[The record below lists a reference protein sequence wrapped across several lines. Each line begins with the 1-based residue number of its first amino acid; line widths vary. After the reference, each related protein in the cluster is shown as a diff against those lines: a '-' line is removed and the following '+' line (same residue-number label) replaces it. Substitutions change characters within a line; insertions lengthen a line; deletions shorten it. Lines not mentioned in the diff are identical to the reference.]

1 MAEESGPDSWS
12 TTQEIVNAWP
22 AVSVALPAS
31 GTSRR
36 LRDAL
41 VALPAGG
48 AGRLDVAAL
57 IRQVLLEHQARH
69 GTTAR
74 MTVPAEAPFPMSE
87 QWADAGCHA
96 IPAGPG
102 KLSVAAEPWH
112 PPTGAGE
119 PAEAVAEDIRRV
131 YRGEEKALQNYPGDP
146 FWTEAL
152 GPRFTTYKSLGQ
164 RQAARTV
171 MLAPPGSMSIVC
183 LPTGQ
188 GKTAVAL
195 APALFAS
202 RFSGVSVLVV
212 PTIVLAFDHER
223 RIQNL
228 LAESEGRPS
237 PSGRYAYTSG
247 TPAAVKEQIRDAIR
261 AGTQRVV
268 VSSPEAVEQG
278 LSGCLTAAASEG
290 RLHYLIVDEA
300 HLVDQWG
307 SAFRPEF
314 QTLASQRL
322 AWLDVT
328 PPGREVITVAMS
340 ATLTSRHI
348 TTLTRLF
355 GPGPHRDSAIT
366 WASVT
371 RPEPSYYLTAAQDRD
386 TRDTAIA
393 TAVARLPRP
402 LVLYASTRDDVS
414 ELADRLRAA
423 GLQRVG
429 VVKGDSD
436 DDERREALEGWRGQ
450 LAATGEQIAT
460 RYDIVVGTSAFGLGI
475 DMPNVRTVLHA
486 CLPETIDRYY
496 QEVGRSGRDGKPSIA
511 YLVKA
516 PSDDRVARSLNQIT
530 TIGEELGWS
539 RWSRMFHSARHTEA
553 ETYEIDL
560 ASLPAHLATGYGQ
573 SRQWNVRTLNLMAWA
588 GLIQTQAPERP
599 WPRPG
604 EDEEEF
610 AARQEDFYEN
620 ARTRVAVKLLTG
632 AATNPDLWTEAIEA
646 ERAKVADEQFASLQS
661 MYGVL
666 RGKRCISELIAEH
679 YRVSRGDGT
688 LRTAVNCRGCP
699 ACRTRLAGAAVGE
712 IPGMYRAARDPRPRV
727 HFWPGSPEDPLAKIR
742 GGSPWLSLTW
752 QTQDDFGYLRDL
764 LVRLAGRGMPILGG
778 PGLDAGLAG
787 RVQGRAQ
794 FAPVIIDHD
803 ESMLRSF
810 PGWIVWVLDDG
821 TGLLEGSIRDRLL
834 AGEAT
839 YLVHHRDLSDLDRPG
854 IPLSQVHTSISV
866 RTALGEL

>member
-1 MAEESGPDSWS
+1 
-12 TTQEIVNAWP
+12 
-22 AVSVALPAS
+22 VALPA
-31 GTSRR
+31 
-36 LRDAL
+36 D
-41 VALPAGG
+41 G
-48 AGRLDVAAL
+48 AGWLDVAAL

-74 MTVPAEAPFPMSE
+74 LTVPAEAPFAMIQ
-87 QWADAGCHA
+87 QWGDAGCQA
-96 IPAGPG
+96 IPAGTR

-131 YRGEEKALQNYPGDP
+131 YRGEEKAPQNCPADP
-146 FWTEAL
+146 FWTKAL
-152 GPRFTTYKSLGQ
+152 GARFSTYKSLAQ

-171 MLAPPGSMSIVC
+171 MLATPGSTSIVC

-188 GKTAVAL
+188 GKTEVAL

-247 TPAAVKEQIRDAIR
+247 TSEAVKEQIRDAIR

-268 VSSPEAVEQG
+268 VASPEAVEQG

-290 RLHYLIVDEA
+290 RLQHLILDEA

-322 AWLDVT
+322 AWLDVA

-355 GPGPHRDSAIT
+355 GPGPQGDFALT

-371 RPEPSYYLTAAQDRD
+371 RPEPSYYLTVAEDRD
-386 TRDTAIA
+386 TRDAAIV

-402 LVLYASTRDDVS
+402 LVLYASTRADVS
-414 ELADRLRAA
+414 DWADRLRAA
-423 GLQRVG
+423 GLRRVG

-436 DDERREALEGWRGQ
+436 EEERREALEGWRGER
-450 LAATGEQIAT
+450 ATGEQIAT

-516 PSDDRVARSLNQIT
+516 PSDDRVARNLNQVT

-539 RWSRMFHSARHTEA
+539 RWSRMLNSARRSEA
-553 ETYEIDL
+553 DAYEIDL
-560 ASLPAHLATGYGQ
+560 ASVPRHLAAGYRQ

-588 GLIQTQAPERP
+588 GLIRTRATEPPQ
-599 WPRPG
+599 PRPD
-604 EDEEEF
+604 EDDEEF
-610 AARQEDFYEN
+610 AGRREEFYEN
-620 ARTRVAVKLLTG
+620 ARTRIAVEFLSG
-632 AATNPDLWTEAIEA
+632 AASNRELWTKAIEA
-646 ERAKVADEQFASLQS
+646 EREKVAEEQYASLQR
-661 MYGVL
+661 MHDGL
-666 RGKRCISELIAEH
+666 RGKRCVSELIAEH
-679 YRVSRGDGT
+679 YRVNWSGGT
-688 LRTAVNCRGCP
+688 LRTAINCRGCP
-699 ACRTRLAGAAVGE
+699 ACRARLGDAVTE
-712 IPGMYRAARDPRPRV
+712 DQVPRMYRAARDPHPPVRS
-727 HFWPGSPEDPLAKIR
+727 WPGRSEDPLAKVR

-752 QTQDDFGYLRDL
+752 QTRDDFDDYLRDL
-764 LVRLAGRGMPILGG
+764 LAGLAARGMPILGG
-778 PGLDAGLAG
+778 LGLDARLAR
-787 RVQGRAQ
+787 RVQERAQ
-794 FAPVIIDHD
+794 FAPVVTDHD
-803 ESMLRSF
+803 EALLKSY
-810 PGWIVWVLDDG
+810 PNWIIWVLSDESDS
-821 TGLLEGSIRDRLL
+821 LARAIRDRLA
-834 AGEAT
+834 AGEPT
-839 YLVHHRDLSDLDRPG
+839 YLVHHRGLSDPDRPG
-854 IPLSQVHTSISV
+854 IALELVHPSISL
-866 RTALGEL
+866 RAALEAL

>member
-1 MAEESGPDSWS
+1 MPEESGSDSWS
-12 TTQEIVNAWP
+12 TAQEIVNSWP
-22 AVSVALPAS
+22 AVSAVLPAA

-41 VALPAGG
+41 VALPSGG
-48 AGRLDVAAL
+48 AGWHDVAAL

-74 MTVPAEAPFPMSE
+74 MTVPAEAPFPMGE
-87 QWADAGCHA
+87 QWANAGCRA
-96 IPAGPG
+96 IPAGAG

-112 PPTGAGE
+112 PPAGTDE
-119 PAEAVAEDIRRV
+119 FAASVAEDIRRV
-131 YRGEEKALQNYPGDP
+131 YRGEETTPQSCPGDP

-152 GPRFTTYKSLGQ
+152 GPRFTSYKSLGQ

-171 MLAPPGSMSIVC
+171 MLAPPGSTSIIC

-188 GKTAVAL
+188 GKTEVAL

-228 LAESEGRPS
+228 LVESEGRPS
-237 PSGRYAYTSG
+237 SSGRYAYTSG
-247 TPAAVKEQIRDAIR
+247 TSAAIKEQIRAEIR

-268 VSSPEAVEQG
+268 VASPEAVEQG

-290 RLHYLIVDEA
+290 RLQYLIIDEA

-355 GPGPHRDSAIT
+355 GTRPQGHSAIT

-371 RPEPSYYLTAAQDRD
+371 RPEPSYYVTAAQDWR
-386 TRDTAIA
+386 TREAAIA
-393 TAVARLPRP
+393 TAAARLPTP
-402 LVLYASTRDDVS
+402 LVLYVSTRDDVS
-414 ELADRLRAA
+414 EWADRLRAA
-423 GLQRVG
+423 GLHRVG

-450 LAATGEQIAT
+450 LAATGERIAT

-486 CLPETIDRYY
+486 CVPETIDRYY

-516 PSDDRVARSLNQIT
+516 PSDDRIARSLNQVT

-539 RWSRMFHSARHTEA
+539 RWSRMFHSARRTED
-553 ETYEIDL
+553 ETYELDL
-560 ASLPAHLATGYGQ
+560 ASLPAHLPTGYGQ
-573 SRQWNVRTLNLMAWA
+573 SRQWNVRTLNLMAWS
-588 GLIQTQAPERP
+588 GLIQTQAPQR
-599 WPRPG
+599 PRPRPD
-604 EDEEEF
+604 EDVEEF
-610 AARQEDFYEN
+610 AARREDFYEN
-620 ARTRVAVKLLTG
+620 ARTRVAVRLLTG

-646 ERAKVADEQFASLQS
+646 ERAKVADEQRASLQT
-661 MYGVL
+661 MYRVL
-666 RGKRCISELIAEH
+666 RGKRCVSELIAEH
-679 YRVSRGDGT
+679 YRVSRGGGT
-688 LRTAVNCRGCP
+688 LRTGVNCRGCP
-699 ACRTRLAGAAVGE
+699 ACRARLPSADTSKM
-712 IPGMYRAARDPRPRV
+712 PGMYRAARDPRPRV
-727 HFWPGSPEDPLAKIR
+727 HFWPGGPEDPLAKIR

-752 QTQDDFGYLRDL
+752 QTQDDLGYLRDL
-764 LVRLAGRGMPILGG
+764 LVRLVGRGMPILGG
-778 PGLDAGLAG
+778 PGLGAGLAR
-787 RVQGRAQ
+787 RVQERAM
-794 FAPVIIDHD
+794 FAPVLIDYD

-810 PGWIVWVLDDG
+810 PGWIVWVLADG
-821 TGLLEGSIRDRLL
+821 TGPLEGSIGDRLL

-854 IPLSQVHTSISV
+854 IPLAQVRTSISL
-866 RTALGEL
+866 RAALGEL